1 MDVFHRPG
9 ECDLTTNVDFAYLKE
24 AIGDLGTV
32 YCCLSSVCMLIA
44 FSVLATIHGPI
55 PQATF
60 LERMGIQ
67 VRVESLKKAAKD
79 DQRKADIAQAA
90 SRLVDKL
97 GMGTRYLFLAVTGT
111 RHPEQT
117 QEQKWSLL

>member
-1 MDVFHRPG
+1 MATSVLHIAVSRPS
-9 ECDLTTNVDFAYLKE
+9 VR
-24 AIGDLGTV
+24 
-32 YCCLSSVCMLIA
+32 SSR
-44 FSVLATIHGPI
+44 SVLATIHGPI

-79 DQRKADIAQAA
+79 DQRKADIEQAA

-97 GMGTRYLFLAVTGT
+97 GMGTQYQFMAVTGT
-111 RHPEQT
+111 RHLEQT
-117 QEQKWSLL
+117 PEQKWPFV